1 MEIIDLLRKLLPSEI
16 VDNFDIV
23 RFEKT
28 FDEKKIQE
36 EEDEVNEN
44 IIAYGFSDYKII
56 QDFPLRGRFTHL
68 HLRKRKWLDKST
80 ARYSATASTHQNMK
94 GHGSMQSSWIFL
106 KRSVE
111 TTTIPIVTIASTNG
125 GIARQDMYIGSI
137 KNEEVYSYK

>member
-16 VDNFDIV
+16 VDNFVIV

-36 EEDEVNEN
+36 EEDAVNEN
-44 IIAYGFSDYKII
+44 IIAYGVGDYKII

-80 ARYSATASTHQNMK
+80 GEIFSYSIDTSEYEGTRLNAEF
-94 GHGSMQSSWIFL
+94 GDFL
-106 KRSVE
+106 K
-111 TTTIPIVTIASTNG
+111 
-125 GIARQDMYIGSI
+125 
-137 KNEEVYSYK
+137 EEC

>member
-1 MEIIDLLRKLLPSEI
+1 MEIIDLLRELLPSEI

-28 FDEKKIQE
+28 KERFDIWFDEKRIQD
-36 EEDEVNEN
+36 EEDAVNEN

-80 ARYSATASTHQNMK
+80 GEIFSYSIDTSEYEGTRLNAEFVD
-94 GHGSMQSSWIFL
+94 FL
-106 KRSVE
+106 K
-111 TTTIPIVTIASTNG
+111 
-125 GIARQDMYIGSI
+125 
-137 KNEEVYSYK
+137 EEC

>member
-16 VDNFDIV
+16 VDNFVIV

-36 EEDEVNEN
+36 EEDAVNEN
-44 IIAYGFSDYKII
+44 IIAYGVGDYKII

-80 ARYSATASTHQNMK
+80 GEIFSYSIDTSEYEGTRLNAEFVDFFK
-94 GHGSMQSSWIFL
+94 
-106 KRSVE
+106 
-111 TTTIPIVTIASTNG
+111 
-125 GIARQDMYIGSI
+125 
-137 KNEEVYSYK
+137 EEC

>member
-28 FDEKKIQE
+28 KERFDIWFDEKKIQE

-80 ARYSATASTHQNMK
+80 GEIFSYSIDTSEYEGTRLNAEF
-94 GHGSMQSSWIFL
+94 GDFL
-106 KRSVE
+106 K
-111 TTTIPIVTIASTNG
+111 
-125 GIARQDMYIGSI
+125 
-137 KNEEVYSYK
+137 EEC

>member
-16 VDNFDIV
+16 VDNFVIV

-36 EEDEVNEN
+36 EEDAVNEN
-44 IIAYGFSDYKII
+44 IIAYGVGDYKII

-94 GHGSMQSSWIFL
+94 GHGSMQSSGIF
-106 KRSVE
+106 
-111 TTTIPIVTIASTNG
+111 
-125 GIARQDMYIGSI
+125 
-137 KNEEVYSYK
+137 

>member
-28 FDEKKIQE
+28 KERFDIWFDEKKIQE

-80 ARYSATASTHQNMK
+80 GEIFSYSIDTSEYEGTRLNAEFVDFFK
-94 GHGSMQSSWIFL
+94 
-106 KRSVE
+106 
-111 TTTIPIVTIASTNG
+111 
-125 GIARQDMYIGSI
+125 
-137 KNEEVYSYK
+137 EEC